1 MYIVCKSVCFLGLPL
16 QSKKAEKVVIIDKN
30 RQMERIVIINES
42 TFTMWM
48 ERVKEQL
55 SILHRQEQRMK
66 NKGLG
71 AWLDT
76 SEVCDMLNLSKRS
89 VQSMRERGEL
99 PYTKIEGRIYHRTE
113 DIAKMMEVMIKSK

>member
-16 QSKKAEKVVIIDKN
+16 QSEKAGKVVIIDKN

-48 ERVKEQL
+48 ERVKELL